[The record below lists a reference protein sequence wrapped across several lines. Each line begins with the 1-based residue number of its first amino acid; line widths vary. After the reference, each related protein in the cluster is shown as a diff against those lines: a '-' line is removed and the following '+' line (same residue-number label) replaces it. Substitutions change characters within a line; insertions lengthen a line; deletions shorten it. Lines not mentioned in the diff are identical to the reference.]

1 MRSSNRYHQI
11 PLIFLAVFALAC
23 SPQNS
28 SRVEL
33 AASIQPEV
41 LPSLK
46 DKNILIV
53 YGGWPGHKPELFAEK
68 ANKLLAAQG
77 ANVTVSESLDIYTD
91 ATTMSNVDL
100 IVQSFTMDKIG
111 NEQMKGLANAVKKG
125 TGFAGAH
132 GGICDSFRNNTEYQ
146 YMTGAQFVA
155 HPGGQLKYRVNIK
168 GDNPITSGVKD
179 FTTTTEQYYLHVDP
193 NIEVLA
199 TTTFDGATDE
209 WIDGVVMP
217 VVWTKTF
224 GKGKIFCIALGHNPD
239 EFDQPEA
246 QEILVNGFKWASR

>member
-1 MRSSNRYHQI
+1 MISSLKYLLI
-11 PLIFLAVFALAC
+11 PFIFLSLLVFAC

-28 SRVEL
+28 SKVEL
-33 AASIQPEV
+33 KAAVNLVE

-68 ANKLLAAQG
+68 ANKLLSAQG

-91 ATTMSNVDL
+91 ATAMSNVDL
-100 IVQSFTMDKIG
+100 IVQSYTMDEIG
-111 NEQMKGLANAVKKG
+111 KEQIKGLIKAVKNG
-125 TGFAGAH
+125 AGFAGAH
-132 GGICDSFRNNTEYQ
+132 GGFCDSFRNNTEYQ

-155 HPGGQLKYRVNIK
+155 HPGGQVEYRVNIK
-168 GDNPITSGVKD
+168 GDHPITSGVQD
-179 FTTTTEQYYLHVDP
+179 FPTTTEQYYLHVDP

-199 TTTFDGATDE
+199 TTTFSGEHDK
-209 WIDGVVMP
+209 WIEGVVMP

-224 GKGKIFCIALGHNPD
+224 GKGRVFCIALGHDPA
-239 EFDQPEA
+239 EFDKPEA
-246 QEILVNGFKWASR
+246 QKILMNGFRWAAK